1 MFTKILGANVEI
13 QARSP
18 LIWNTLYQKLGI
30 DSHMFRKNELGE
42 GLGDEIIRFIK
53 DEDYRA
59 ILLAA
64 PLKELAVEHL
74 SEMGYGP
81 NFNLKSIN
89 LIYKVR
95 NDIHC
100 VSTDGFGALA
110 SLGLESG
117 KNEFIIFGF
126 GGTSKSI
133 INAIERENIAH
144 HLTIVTR
151 QSSNLVNWKLPHKYI
166 SYKAISEDLSK
177 ADVLI
182 NATSLGNSKDA
193 NRSPLSESE
202 FKKVRHGARLL
213 DVNYTK
219 TGATTYLEYGRRLGL
234 KGIDGSLMNLMQA
247 LFAFKLAHPNVSQT
261 IEELGNLENWE
272 NV

>member
-18 LIWNTLYQKLGI
+18 LIWNTLYEKLGI
-30 DSHMFRKNELGE
+30 DSNMFRKNELGE
-42 GLGDEIIRFIK
+42 GLGGEITQFIMDK
-53 DEDYRA
+53 DYRA

-64 PLKELAVEHL
+64 PLKELALKHL
-74 SEMGYGP
+74 SEMGYCSSS
-81 NFNLKSIN
+81 NLISIN

-95 NDIHC
+95 DDIHC

-110 SLGLESG
+110 SLGLGSG
-117 KNEFIIFGF
+117 KKDFIVFGF

-133 INAIERENIAH
+133 INAIERENLAT

-151 QSSNLVNWKLPHKYI
+151 QSSNLIKWNLPHKY
-166 SYKAISEDLSK
+166 SPYEEISEDLSK
-177 ADVLI
+177 ADILI

-202 FKKVRHGARLL
+202 FNQVRHGARLL
-213 DVNYTK
+213 DVNYTMSRSTK
-219 TGATTYLEYGRRLGL
+219 FLEYGRRFGL

-247 LFAFKLAHPNVSQT
+247 LFALKLAHPEVTQT
-261 IEELGNLENWE
+261 VEELRNLENWD